1 MSLVLYHFLFKAQL
15 GNYLFDSSEFIMN
28 ITKENV
34 DDLNALLKVE
44 VAASDYQE
52 KVDETLKN
60 YRKQANIPGF
70 RKGKVPM
77 GIVKKQYGKSVL
89 ADELNKM
96 VSEALFKYIEDEKLD
111 LLGNPLPKQDEEVKG
126 DFDNPDTFEFV
137 YQIGLSPNVDVKLSA
152 KNKYEYTKV
161 KIDDE
166 LVNKQVDDLRR
177 RYGKL
182 SAGEKVGDRDLIMG
196 QFVELAEDGSIK
208 EGGIMHSAT
217 VSMEFVEKKDVKKE
231 LLGKKV
237 GDKITVNPYDVSRG
251 GKDTAAMLGIKEEEL
266 DGISEKFQF
275 TINEIKQMELAELNQ
290 ELFDKL
296 FGEGNVKSE
305 EEMKGKIIA
314 DLEKMFQKDSDKIL
328 ARRVTNDLIEKTE
341 VQLPD
346 EFLKKWI
353 HASQKEPV
361 TMEEIERDY
370 DNYAKG
376 LKWQL
381 IQNAIFK
388 NNDIKVEQEEA
399 IEYTKGLLINQYAQY
414 GMPAPEEA
422 ELNATAQQ
430 VLGNKEEGQRIFDML
445 AEDKLTDFFKE
456 TVKLKDNEVSYD
468 EYVKIAEDSNA

>member
-1 MSLVLYHFLFKAQL
+1 
-15 GNYLFDSSEFIMN
+15 MN

-44 VAASDYQE
+44 VAASDYKD

-60 YRKQANIPGF
+60 YRKKANIPGF

-126 DFDNPDTFEFV
+126 DFENPDSFEFV
-137 YQIGLSPNVDVKLSA
+137 YQIGLSPSVDVKLSA

-182 SAGEKVGDRDLIMG
+182 SAGEKVGDRDLVMG
-196 QFVELAEDGSIK
+196 QFVELNDDGSIK

-231 LLGKKV
+231 LLDKKV
-237 GDKITVNPYDVSRG
+237 GDKIIVNPYDVSRG
-251 GKDTAAMLGIKEEEL
+251 GKDTASMLGIKEEEL
-266 DGISEKFQF
+266 DTIAEKFQF

-290 ELFDKL
+290 DLFDKL

-305 EEMKGKIIA
+305 KEMREKIIA
-314 DLEKMFQKDSDKIL
+314 DLEKMFEKDSDKIL

-361 TMEEIERDY
+361 PMEEIERDY

-381 IQNAIFK
+381 IQSTIFK
-388 NNDIKVEQEEA
+388 DNDIKVEQEEA

-445 AEDKLTDFFKE
+445 AEDKLTGFFKE
-456 TVKLKDNEVSYD
+456 TVKLKDKEVSYD
-468 EYVKIAEDSNA
+468 EYIKIAEDSNA